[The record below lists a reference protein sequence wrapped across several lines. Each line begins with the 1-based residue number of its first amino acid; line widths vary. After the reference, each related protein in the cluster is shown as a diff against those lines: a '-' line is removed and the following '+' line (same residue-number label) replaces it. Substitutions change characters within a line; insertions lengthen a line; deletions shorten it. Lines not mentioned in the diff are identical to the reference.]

1 VKSPFSLHLTCEAS
15 DPLTC
20 VAAIREGGPDVCPPD
35 YKESDDRTFWIYFFL
50 RFVGTVMLSGG
61 VSMLDPIALTLIQKY
76 GGEFGRE
83 RLFSTIGMA
92 IFSPLAGLLMD
103 RSSRQLSEYVL
114 PYGSVWA
121 LVSICSYYSQLFQQN
136 AITNTYI
143 YT

>member
-1 VKSPFSLHLTCEAS
+1 
-15 DPLTC
+15 
-20 VAAIREGGPDVCPPD
+20 
-35 YKESDDRTFWIYFFL
+35 
-50 RFVGTVMLSGG
+50 MLSGG

-114 PYGSVWA
+114 LYSSVWA
-121 LVSICSYYSQLFQQN
+121 LVSICSFHFQLFQQHG
-136 AITNTYI
+136 IT
-143 YT
+143 

>member
-1 VKSPFSLHLTCEAS
+1 L
-15 DPLTC
+15 LTC
-20 VAAIREGGPDVCPPD
+20 VPTIREGGPDVCPPD

-61 VSMLDPIALTLIQKY
+61 VCMLDPIALTLIQKY

-103 RSSRQLSEYVL
+103 RSSRQLSMSSCTALLEPCFPYVSPISSFLSNML
-114 PYGSVWA
+114 PY
-121 LVSICSYYSQLFQQN
+121 I
-136 AITNTYI
+136 
-143 YT
+143 

>member
-1 VKSPFSLHLTCEAS
+1 VSI
-15 DPLTC
+15 
-20 VAAIREGGPDVCPPD
+20 IREGGPEVCPPD

-61 VSMLDPIALTLIQKY
+61 VSMLDPIALTMIQKY

-103 RSSRQLSEYVL
+103 RSSRQLSEYFPVQL
-114 PYGSVWA
+114 SSSLQLHMFLLIPAFPATLKQVYNF
-121 LVSICSYYSQLFQQN
+121 SY
-136 AITNTYI
+136 
-143 YT
+143 

>member
-1 VKSPFSLHLTCEAS
+1 MPI
-15 DPLTC
+15 
-20 VAAIREGGPDVCPPD
+20 IREGGPEVCPPD

-61 VSMLDPIALTLIQKY
+61 VTMLDPIALTMIQKY

-103 RSSRQLSEYVL
+103 QSSSQLSEYL
-114 PYGSVWA
+114 SLQISSSLKHHMFFLIPAFSTT
-121 LVSICSYYSQLFQQN
+121 LKQI
-136 AITNTYI
+136 
-143 YT
+143 

>member
-1 VKSPFSLHLTCEAS
+1 MPT
-15 DPLTC
+15 
-20 VAAIREGGPDVCPPD
+20 IREGGPDVCPPD

-61 VSMLDPIALTLIQKY
+61 VSMLDPIALTMIQKY

-103 RSSRQLSEYVL
+103 QSSRQLSKYIFL
-114 PYGSVWA
+114 YGKIQAMVFTSSESA
-121 LVSICSYYSQLFQQN
+121 FLI
-136 AITNTYI
+136 NTKRNERFY
-143 YT
+143 